1 VNPQRKNINSNK
13 LNAFNKQER
22 IKIQINE
29 LDKMQNDLLN
39 KKNNKDKIVN
49 KVNAIPIKPRKEI

>member
-1 VNPQRKNINSNK
+1 MNPQRKNINSNK